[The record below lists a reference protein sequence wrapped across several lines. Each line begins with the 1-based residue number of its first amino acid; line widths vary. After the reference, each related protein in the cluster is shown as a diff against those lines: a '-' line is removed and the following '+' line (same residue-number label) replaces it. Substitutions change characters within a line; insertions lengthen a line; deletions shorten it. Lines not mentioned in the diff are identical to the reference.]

1 MNDALCVRG
10 LESSCDLQGE
20 CKSFRW
26 RNGQIFMLFSR
37 DDRIAVN
44 KLHHDVVRADV
55 INLADV
61 GMVERGNRSRFAF
74 KTLGELCSRDLDCNQ
89 AIQACISCPIHFAH
103 AACTNSGFY
112 AVWSELCTGSDLRGR
127 WNQLG
132 SGCLLP
138 CGMVE
143 HPFTRGPLRQQSFNA
158 ASHLGIRIR
167 QQRLTLFAGLLQRG
181 VVQLLHLLPV
191 FRVRLRAPAIRAN
204 VIARSRA
211 IRTVARLSQARPTA
225 NFGATFSSPDRARAR
240 PSVAGTTRQTFT
252 ICQVGFP
259 DARGANSTSLAMVIP
274 PTTID
279 IPAALESAIAN
290 ESLPEILR
298 EPGNYPEGEHPA
310 SDPRP

>member
-204 VIARSRA
+204 VIARSRGLLNEKYEN
-211 IRTVARLSQARPTA
+211 RQSRRPVLRNYSKNHGKRAAMIGCPQLFVSTREGY
-225 NFGATFSSPDRARAR
+225 FGA
-240 PSVAGTTRQTFT
+240 
-252 ICQVGFP
+252 C
-259 DARGANSTSLAMVIP
+259 
-274 PTTID
+274 TTIRLAVMVKV
-279 IPAALESAIAN
+279 PLMLGMG
-290 ESLPEILR
+290 LPSR
-298 EPGNYPEGEHPA
+298 
-310 SDPRP
+310 S